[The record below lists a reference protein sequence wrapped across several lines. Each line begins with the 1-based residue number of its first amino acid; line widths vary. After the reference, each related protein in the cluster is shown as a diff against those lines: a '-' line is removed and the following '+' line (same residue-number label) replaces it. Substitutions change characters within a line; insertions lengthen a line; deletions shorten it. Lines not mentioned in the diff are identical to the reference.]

1 MSDTVYEGILEGLR
15 QALAYERGEIRLQNK
30 TIGHCP
36 TCGHHLNFSEGH
48 VAYCPV
54 CDKEYTRDDCH

>member
-15 QALAYERGEIRLQNK
+15 QALAYERGEISLETQ

-36 TCGHHLNFSEGH
+36 TCGHHLNFSEDH
-48 VAYCPV
+48 TAYCPV
-54 CDKEYTRDDCH
+54 CDREYTIDDCR